1 MVKKN
6 NEKNCEN
13 YDYFWFAIKNE
24 MSTSHL
30 LIANFIY
37 QQIKSFYKNP
47 IFRKIFNNN
56 LKNKILGFEI
66 FFIIKN
72 DNASRNG

>member
-24 MSTSHL
+24 MPTSHL

-37 QQIKSFYKNP
+37 
-47 IFRKIFNNN
+47 
-56 LKNKILGFEI
+56 
-66 FFIIKN
+66 
-72 DNASRNG
+72 